1 MAGVGDSIK
10 KSEATRKPAYHRKWV
25 SEDLGAATISGQAV
39 GRKVLV
45 EETRDR
51 NRKSV

>member
-1 MAGVGDSIK
+1 MGISIK

-25 SEDLGAATISGQAV
+25 SEDLGADAISGQGV

-45 EETRDR
+45 EETP
-51 NRKSV
+51 